1 MTRKHVQRLLQ
12 NKPDI
17 AEYFL
22 DAFSNILM
30 AIGFG
35 NDQALMQN
43 IIRSEFGDRM
53 GRIGSLALELN
64 KAIGEGIVSSE
75 IEPIYVAPG
84 VAFDPAVMDDD
95 ELFTNDPQDSPSES
109 ETILCTT
116 RLGLLWT
123 GEGSAESRWDEKILL
138 RPRIV
143 RRSQLL

>member
-1 MTRKHVQRLLQ
+1 
-12 NKPDI
+12 
-17 AEYFL
+17 
-22 DAFSNILM
+22 M

-35 NDQALMQN
+35 SDQALVQDV
-43 IIRSEFGDRM
+43 IRSEFGDRM

-64 KAIGEGIVSSE
+64 KAIGEGIVSSD

-95 ELFTNDPQDSPSES
+95 ELFTNDPQDSPLES

-143 RRSQLL
+143 RRSQML